1 MTKLSLTSTHQQNC
15 PFSLRRF
22 TPVSFLCFKMER
34 LRDRTVKRGRITS
47 HLCNLQVLSNYR
59 NVWQYLSICCDQFI
73 IIQSRYFMVTRLII
87 TDWDISADSDPTWS
101 SWASA
106 TICYSGLTDWR
117 MWQLHEV
124 GCLSSTI
131 IMIRADK
138 LIIVDTRT
146 SPSITSLIELRSGTS
161 RAR

>member
-1 MTKLSLTSTHQQNC
+1 MKKHKNCLWEVSEITAMKNAPAGPPSSKTIIGYDKLSLITIC
-15 PFSLRRF
+15 IMIGWKSLLWSF
-22 TPVSFLCFKMER
+22 T
-34 LRDRTVKRGRITS
+34 
-47 HLCNLQVLSNYR
+47 
-59 NVWQYLSICCDQFI
+59 ICCDQFI

-124 GCLSSTI
+124 ACLSSTI